1 MTTQSPGPAQ
11 PGCDVPYTELLT
23 GLRRF
28 LRTEGRCYLDDP
40 NITSIG
46 LGDRVVGGR
55 RTDELAVQFTVT
67 EKRSEP
73 EALAALGTTPVPETV
88 TLAGTRVPT
97 DVLVSSSR
105 AAPTHPPTPVH
116 GGRPGTADDTPVR
129 AARGPAELPTR

>member
-55 RTDELAVQFTVT
+55 RTDELAVQFTVA

-97 DVLVSSSR
+97 DVLESSSR
-105 AAPTHPPTPVH
+105 AALARPSTPVP
-116 GGRPGTADDTPVR
+116 GERPGTADDSPAR

>member
-1 MTTQSPGPAQ
+1 MTTQSPGPAR
-11 PGCDVPYTELLT
+11 PGCDVPYTELLS

-40 NITSIG
+40 NITSVG

-55 RTDELAVQFTVT
+55 RTEELAVQFTVA
-67 EKRSEP
+67 EKRSGP

-88 TLAGTRVPT
+88 TLAGIRVPT
-97 DVLVSSSR
+97 DVLEGGSR
-105 AAPTHPPTPVH
+105 AAPTRPSTPVL
-116 GGRPGTADDTPVR
+116 GERPGTAVDTPVR

>member
-1 MTTQSPGPAQ
+1 MTPQSSGPAQ
-11 PGCDVPYTELLT
+11 PGCDVPYTELLSS
-23 GLRRF
+23 LRRF

-105 AAPTHPPTPVH
+105 AAPTHPSTPVP
-116 GGRPGTADDTPVR
+116 GGRPGTADDTRIR

>member
-1 MTTQSPGPAQ
+1 MTTQSPGPAE
-11 PGCDVPYTELLT
+11 PGCDVPYTELLS

-28 LRTEGRCYLDDP
+28 LRTEGRRYLDDP
-40 NITSIG
+40 NITSVG

-55 RTDELAVQFTVT
+55 RTDELAVQFTVA

-73 EALAALGTTPVPETV
+73 EALAALGTTPVPDAV

-97 DVLVSSSR
+97 DVLESRAR
-105 AAPTHPPTPVH
+105 AAPTRPSTPVP
-116 GGRPGTADDTPVR
+116 GERPGTADDSPVR